1 MKNKKVAAV
10 SWALLC
16 VVFLMPSLFAD
27 KFADRVAESTQVF
40 EALIEAPDQGVP
52 QALLDDCECI
62 VVIPHVI
69 KAALGFGGRHGNGIA
84 SCRNDQGVWSP
95 PSFVKFSGGSIGFQ
109 IGIQASDLVLFMMTE
124 KSAEALLSR
133 KVTLGVDA
141 SVAAGPVGRTV
152 EADTDITLR
161 AEILAYSRA
170 KGLFAGI
177 SLEGASLR
185 PDHTA
190 IRKFYGKRT
199 DPEMILMEHQV
210 PKMPDEAREFVQVL
224 H

>member
-52 QALLDDCECI
+52 QSLLDDCECI

>member
-1 MKNKKVAAV
+1 MKNKKIAAV
-10 SWALLC
+10 SWALLG

-52 QALLDDCECI
+52 QSLLEDCECV
-62 VVIPHVI
+62 VVIPHVV

-133 KVTLGVDA
+133 KFTLGVDA

-185 PDHTA
+185 PDEPSA
-190 IRKFYGKRT
+190 NS
-199 DPEMILMEHQV
+199 MEGERI
-210 PKMPDEAREFVQVL
+210 PRPF
-224 H
+224 

>member
-1 MKNKKVAAV
+1 MKHQAMAAV
-10 SWALLC
+10 GWILVAGLSF
-16 VVFLMPSLFAD
+16 VPSLFAD
-27 KFADRVAESTQVF
+27 KFADRVNESTEVYK
-40 EALIEAPDQGVP
+40 ALIEAPDWGVP
-52 QALLDDCECI
+52 QSLLKDCECV

-69 KAALGFGGRHGNGIA
+69 KAALGFGGRNGNGIA
-84 SCRNDQGVWSP
+84 SCRNGQGAWSP
-95 PSFVKFSGGSIGFQ
+95 PSFVKFTGASVGFQ
-109 IGIQASDLVLFMMTE
+109 IGVQSSDLVMFLMTE
-124 KSAEALLSR
+124 RSAEALM
-133 KVTLGVDA
+133 KNKFTLGADA

-161 AEILAYSRA
+161 AEILAYARA

-185 PDHTA
+185 PDDTA

-199 DPEMILMEHQV
+199 DPEVILMKHQV

-224 H
+224 P

>member
-1 MKNKKVAAV
+1 MHDKTMTKV
-10 SWALLC
+10 SWVLVAVLS
-16 VVFLMPSLFAD
+16 LMPSLFAD
-27 KFADRVAESTQVF
+27 KFADRVAESTRVYK
-40 EALIEAPDQGVP
+40 ELIEAPDRGIP
-52 QALLDDCECI
+52 QSLLEDCECI

-84 SCRNDQGVWSP
+84 SCRNDQGAWSP
-95 PSFVKFSGGSIGFQ
+95 PSFVKFSGASVGFQ
-109 IGIQASDLVLFMMTE
+109 IGVQASDLVLFMMTG
-124 KSAEALLSR
+124 KSAEALV
-133 KVTLGVDA
+133 KNQFTLGGDI

-152 EADTDITLR
+152 EADTDIMLR
-161 AEILAYSRA
+161 AEILAYGRA

>member
-1 MKNKKVAAV
+1 MKNKTSVVV
-10 SWALLC
+10 SGLWVLGLS
-16 VVFLMPSLFAD
+16 LMSPLFAD
-27 KFADRVAESTQVF
+27 KFADRVAESTEVY

-52 QALLDDCECI
+52 EALLEDCECV
-62 VVIPHVI
+62 VVIPHVV
-69 KAALGFGGRHGNGIA
+69 KAALGIGGRNGNGIA

-109 IGIQASDLVLFMMTE
+109 IGVQASDLVMFLMT
-124 KSAEALLSR
+124 KRSAEVLM
-133 KVTLGVDA
+133 KNKFTLGVDA

-161 AEILAYSRA
+161 AEILAYARA

-185 PDHTA
+185 PDETA
-190 IRKFYGKRT
+190 IRKFYGKKT
-199 DPEMILMEHQV
+199 DPETILLEHQV
-210 PKMPDEAREFVQVL
+210 PKLPDEAREFQNIL
-224 H
+224 P